1 MSQPQQLFTIQ
12 QISRKLDIPKSTLRF
27 WEKEFDGVLTPI
39 RTRGGQR
46 RYSEEHVKIL
56 SRISMQKKEGMS
68 LDQIKNKFFQ
78 NDAGRLNY
86 SDSEYID
93 LLADRVAGLVKEE
106 VYRFLLEGDNSNIE
120 IEK

>member
-1 MSQPQQLFTIQ
+1 
-12 QISRKLDIPKSTLRF
+12 
-27 WEKEFDGVLTPI
+27 
-39 RTRGGQR
+39 
-46 RYSEEHVKIL
+46 
-56 SRISMQKKEGMS
+56 MQKKEGMS
-68 LDQIKNKFFQ
+68 LDQIKNKFLQ
-78 NDAGRLNY
+78 SDAGRPNY

>member
-27 WEKEFDGVLTPI
+27 WEKEFDGLLTPI

-68 LDQIKNKFFQ
+68 LDQIKNKFLQ
-78 NDAGRLNY
+78 SDAGRPNY